1 MVKYLRINYPH
12 YNQFL
17 TEYYSEKTRVSTRV
31 NYYPIIINPLCS
43 SMSNIDPITFV
54 TTTTTTSKKVI
65 EKEKKKKKN
74 NEAEK
79 RGAKRRN
86 TEGRKGKW
94 WLKISPRSNR
104 HRGRPAN
111 GI

>member
-54 TTTTTTSKKVI
+54 ITTTTTSKK
-65 EKEKKKKKN
+65 KKK
-74 NEAEK
+74 
-79 RGAKRRN
+79 RRK
-86 TEGRKGKW
+86 TTRQRKGERKGGIR
-94 WLKISPRSNR
+94 KEE
-104 HRGRPAN
+104 RGN
-111 GI
+111 GG

>member
-54 TTTTTTSKKVI
+54 TTTTTTSKK
-65 EKEKKKKKN
+65 KKKRRKTTGREKGS
-74 NEAEK
+74 EKAEY
-79 RGAKRRN
+79 
-86 TEGRKGKW
+86 GRKKGEMVVENIP
-94 WLKISPRSNR
+94 KIQ
-104 HRGRPAN
+104 
-111 GI
+111 